1 MLPDVLLFLLPGC
14 KKEKI
19 VKISR
24 FSDPFCCFIP
34 SLYYRRIKTGKS
46 RREEES
52 S

>member
-24 FSDPFCCFIP
+24 FLTLFAVLFH
-34 SLYYRRIKTGKS
+34 LYIIEG
-46 RREEES
+46 
-52 S
+52 